1 MRIDF
6 SVSTAN
12 AFSSVIVNRDC
23 TMLDGR
29 CTRREQLF
37 FSKARRFDEA
47 SKVPWNLARI
57 FLGFFRNHR
66 TNITERK
73 TTLSWNDPNML
84 AIAHS
89 VDCA

>member
-1 MRIDF
+1 ML
-6 SVSTAN
+6 TAVN
-12 AFSSVIVNRDC
+12 VLISAIVNRDSK
-23 TMLDGR
+23 TLDGR
-29 CTRREQLF
+29 CMLHEQLYV
-37 FSKARRFDEA
+37 RRFDVA
-47 SKVPWNLARI
+47 SKVPWNLTRI

-66 TNITERK
+66 TNIIERK